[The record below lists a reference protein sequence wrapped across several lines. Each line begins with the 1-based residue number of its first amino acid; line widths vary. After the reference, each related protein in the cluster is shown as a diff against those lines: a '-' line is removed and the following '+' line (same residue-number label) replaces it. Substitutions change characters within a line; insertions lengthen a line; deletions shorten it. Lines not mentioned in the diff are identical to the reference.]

1 MPNCQGEHDPVG
13 RKAICHLPSDM
24 HQGRRAL
31 PPLVALCPLLC
42 RRRDGATWR
51 VAQVKLSHF
60 RCRCQL
66 LCTGCDRKW
75 GGDRAANSEDS
86 EDEREQDERQES
98 RSKRHELLERRG
110 NR

>member
-1 MPNCQGEHDPVG
+1 
-13 RKAICHLPSDM
+13 M

-66 LCTGCDRKW
+66 LCTGCDQKW
-75 GGDRAANSEDS
+75 GGDRDRARAADSEDS
-86 EDEREQDERQES
+86 EDEREQDKRRES
-98 RSKRHELLERRG
+98 RSKLLSLLERRCKG
-110 NR
+110 